1 MADVTVKRFD
11 ELESYA
17 NQFLYAGRGLGV
29 TAWGMNVLKLPPN
42 WGDYPDHDHARE
54 GQEEAYVVLQG
65 GARLTAGGESW
76 DLVPGM
82 LARVGAAQK
91 RKFVPGPMGATILAL
106 GGTPG
111 KSYEPPQRAKRRA

>member
-11 ELESYA
+11 ELEGYA

-29 TAWGMNVLKLPPN
+29 TAWGMNVLKLPPT
-42 WGDYPDHDHARE
+42 WADYPDHDHAKE
-54 GQEEAYVVLQG
+54 GQEEVYVVLQG
-65 GARLTAGGESW
+65 SARMTAGGESW
-76 DLVPGM
+76 ELVPGM

-91 RKFVPGPMGATILAL
+91 RKIVPGPMGATILAL

-111 KSYEPPQRAKRRA
+111 KAYEPPRRAKRRA